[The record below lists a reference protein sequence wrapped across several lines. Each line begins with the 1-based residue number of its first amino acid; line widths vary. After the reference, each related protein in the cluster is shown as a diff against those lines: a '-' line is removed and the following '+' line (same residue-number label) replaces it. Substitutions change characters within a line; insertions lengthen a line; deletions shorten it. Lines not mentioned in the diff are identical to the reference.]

1 MEQNKQVKT
10 QKKGFDWDAVFSF
23 SAEVAKMV
31 LVAGLTTYVA
41 ESVKTSMNRR
51 RDESAGNVI
60 DFQARKAA

>member
-1 MEQNKQVKT
+1 MEQNKQVKQ
-10 QKKGFDWDAVFSF
+10 QKKGINWEALFSF
-23 SAEVAKMV
+23 GAEIAKMA